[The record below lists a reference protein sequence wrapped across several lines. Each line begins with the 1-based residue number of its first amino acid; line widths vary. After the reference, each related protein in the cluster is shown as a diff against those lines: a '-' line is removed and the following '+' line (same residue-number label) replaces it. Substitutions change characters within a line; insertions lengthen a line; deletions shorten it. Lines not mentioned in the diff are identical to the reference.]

1 MKKYFCLF
9 ILSLLLAQPSFSQQD
24 QFNSFSEVNIGGF
37 AQPFVTS
44 LGEGLNSGGFYT
56 ANIPKTLGFSI
67 SFRAM
72 YIFIPNDQLTFTPN
86 LPAGYTATEPTATF
100 WGSNAAIYSGPNGY
114 ITNANGINQ
123 SGTPFAIPQI
133 TGSFM
138 GTELL
143 IRYLPKI
150 SVGNEDLNFFG
161 IGVRHKI
168 SQYIPLIPVDLAV
181 QFLYNKLTV
190 SNLIDANS
198 IAFNGEVSKTF
209 GMLTAYGGL
218 QYESTKFDLSYTLE
232 GDATSGDPSLRQ
244 TRDIKAS
251 IDGKN
256 NFRVIFGASVKLAL
270 VVLNVDYNLSSQSI
284 LTGGLSFEF

>member
-9 ILSLLLAQPSFSQQD
+9 ILSFLLAQPSFSQQD
-24 QFNSFSEVNIGGF
+24 QFNSFSEVNIRGF

-114 ITNANGINQ
+114 ITNADGINQ

-161 IGVRHKI
+161 IGVRHNI

-198 IAFNGEVSKTF
+198 IALNGEVSKTF

-232 GDATSGDPSLRQ
+232 GDPTSADPSLRQ

-251 IDGKN
+251 INGKN

>member
-9 ILSLLLAQPSFSQQD
+9 ILSFLLAQPSFSQQD
-24 QFNSFSEVNIGGF
+24 QFNSFSEVNIRGF
-37 AQPFVTS
+37 ARPFVTS

-114 ITNANGINQ
+114 ITNADGINQ

-161 IGVRHKI
+161 IGVRHNI

-232 GDATSGDPSLRQ
+232 GDPTSADPSLRQ

-251 IDGKN
+251 INGKN

>member
-1 MKKYFCLF
+1 MKKYFCVF
-9 ILSLLLAQPSFSQQD
+9 ILSLLLALPSFSQQD
-24 QFNSFSEVNIGGF
+24 QFNSFSEENIGGF

-56 ANIPKTLGFSI
+56 AYIPKTLGFSV

-100 WGSNAAIYSGPNGY
+100 WGSSGAVYSGPNGY
-114 ITNANGINQ
+114 ISHADGINQ

-138 GTELL
+138 STELL

-161 IGVRHKI
+161 FGVRHSI

-232 GDATSGDPSLRQ
+232 GDPTSADPSLRQ
-244 TRDIKAS
+244 TREIKAS

-256 NFRVIFGASVKLAL
+256 NFRVILGASVKLAL